1 MSARIWP
8 MPSLTSSADCALT
21 KRPRPLTAACQRSST
36 PELSGW
42 KTVGYGFGHCK
53 APEESCDSVV
63 DWLPAGSL
71 PDVPSDIAAKF
82 WCCQLAGSLVGDVGT
97 LFTPCAPL
105 VRKSVTQ

>member
-21 KRPRPLTAACQRSST
+21 KRPRPLIAACHRSST
-36 PELSGW
+36 PELSGRN
-42 KTVGYGFGHCK
+42 TLGDGCGHCR
-53 APEESCDSVV
+53 APAASCDSVV

-97 LFTPCAPL
+97 SLTPSAPA
-105 VRKSVTQ
+105 V